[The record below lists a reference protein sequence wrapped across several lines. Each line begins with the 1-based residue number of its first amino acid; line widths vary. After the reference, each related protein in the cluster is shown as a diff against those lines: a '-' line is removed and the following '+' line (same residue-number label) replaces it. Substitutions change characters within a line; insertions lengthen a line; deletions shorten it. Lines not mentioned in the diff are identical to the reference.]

1 MINIKLTTSL
11 HCVTLFA
18 VAYTI
23 KNIMR
28 KLLTS
33 LLLLATTIAVA
44 QDKGTIQGKV
54 LDKEMNNE
62 SLPFANV
69 FVKGTQSGTTTDMDG
84 VYMFKANPGTYTL
97 VVSFV
102 GYETVEVPN
111 VVVKAGEVT
120 TLDNITLGPNQGV
133 ALKEVVIKA
142 TTQKESVAALLTDQ
156 KKAVEIKTS
165 IGAQELSNLGVSD
178 AASAT
183 SKISGVTQS
192 EGSGDVFIRGLGD
205 RYLTTTMNGLPI
217 PSDNIDKKNIDLN
230 LFSTNIIQNIGV
242 TKTFNVENSADQASG
257 NVDIVTKEAK
267 GKNFKLGISSGFNS
281 EAIGVDNFKRTI
293 NGDDLT
299 FGFYSRPHTT
309 KDAIFNQSWNTT
321 DGGSPINIGASVA
334 LNTKIG
340 DKLRLFF
347 TASHSN
353 NKEYTK
359 GVYRKY
365 RSNVL
370 NNQFTDV
377 ENFYVKSN
385 TTALLN
391 LSYPVSDNFKLKI
404 NSLFINKSND
414 RLYEAGRNLKGYV
427 FDQDPKETE
436 AFVRDQNTKLTSLF
450 VNQILGSHN
459 IGEKNKLSW
468 AIGYNIVNA
477 DEPNRIRNEVNIFTN
492 DVEFSNVGNYQQRKS
507 NQEIKDNEINAFIKD
522 VITFK
527 DEDEKTTQLKVGLNF
542 RNRQR
547 ELVSKFVGVRARNIR
562 TSSIDDLTAAFTSG
576 AITASNL
583 VPDLD
588 ANYKGELSVI
598 APYVSYI
605 FRFNKFGGS
614 LGARYENINLDLPFW
629 SVPNYP
635 GREGNSS
642 SSYNNFAPAL
652 NLKYSLTEKSNL
664 RFSFAKTITL
674 PEFKEIAPF
683 EYNDPTGRVT
693 VGNPELKAST
703 NYNFDLKYELFPASG
718 QLISLATFYKTIQDP
733 INAAQS
739 RGSSGNFSY
748 FNTGEQATIFGV
760 ELESRVNLLNK
771 DNDPQLNLVF
781 NATRMWHNQD
791 LSKNFQYKGITES
804 GLQGAPDWIVNSS
817 LTYTNKAEKEFLTS
831 LSATYASDK
840 IYSLGSPED
849 FASSATLYN
858 DEIIENGFLTLD
870 LLVSKK
876 FSERF
881 SAKLTAKNILNPD
894 IKQTQN
900 VKNLNTKVETNE
912 TVLSYKKGAT
922 ISLGINYTF

>member
-1 MINIKLTTSL
+1 MKKITTIVL
-11 HCVTLFA
+11 ALFA
-18 VAYTI
+18 ITVI
-23 KNIMR
+23 
-28 KLLTS
+28 
-33 LLLLATTIAVA
+33 A
-44 QDKGTIQGKV
+44 QDKGTLQGKV
-54 LDKEMNNE
+54 LDKEANNE
-62 SLPFANV
+62 PLPFANV

-84 VYMFKANPGTYTL
+84 VYLFKAEPGTYTL

-111 VVVKAGEVT
+111 IIVKAGEVT
-120 TLDNITLGPNQGV
+120 TLDNIIIGPSQGV

-165 IGAQELSNLGVSD
+165 IGAQELTNLGVSD
-178 AASAT
+178 AAGAT

-217 PSDNIDKKNIDLN
+217 PSDNVDKKNIDLN

-267 GKNFKLGISSGFNS
+267 GKNFKIGISSGFNS
-281 EAIGVDNFKRTI
+281 EAIGVDNFKRTV

-299 FGFYSRPHTT
+299 FGFYSRPYST
-309 KDAIFNQSWNTT
+309 KDAMFNQSWNTI
-321 DGGSPINIGASVA
+321 DGGSPMNIGASLA

-340 DKLRLFF
+340 DKLRLFL

-353 NKEYTK
+353 SKEYRT
-359 GVYRKY
+359 GVYRKF

-370 NNQFTDV
+370 NNEFTDV

-391 LSYPVSDNFKLKI
+391 LSYPVSDNFKLKF

-436 AFVRDQNTKLTSLF
+436 AFVRDQNTKLTSLL
-450 VNQILGSHN
+450 VNQLLGSYR
-459 IGEKNKLSW
+459 IGEKNNLTW
-468 AIGYNIVNA
+468 AVGYNIVNA
-477 DEPNRIRNEVNIFTN
+477 DEPNRIRNEVNIYN
-492 DVEFSNVGNYQQRKS
+492 SDVEFSNVGNYQQRKS

-527 DEDEKTTQLKVGLNF
+527 DEEEKLTQLKLGLNF

-547 ELVSKFVGVRARNIR
+547 ELVSKFVGVRARGTR

-576 AITASNL
+576 AITPSNL

-588 ANYKGELSVI
+588 ASYKGELGVI
-598 APYVSYI
+598 APYASYI
-605 FRFNKFGGS
+605 FRFNKFSGS

-629 SVPNYP
+629 SVPNFV
-635 GREGNSS
+635 GRAGSSS

-652 NLKYSLTEKSNL
+652 NLKYALSEKTNL

-693 VGNPELKAST
+693 VGNPELEAST
-703 NYNFDLKYELFPASG
+703 NYNFDLKYEMFPASG

-733 INAAQS
+733 INLAQT
-739 RGSSGNFSY
+739 RGSSGNFSF
-748 FNTGEQATIFGV
+748 FNTGDKATVFGI

-771 DNDPQLNLVF
+771 EVDPQLNLVF

-791 LSKNFQYKGITES
+791 LSENFQYKDVTES
-804 GLQGAPDWIVNSS
+804 GLQGASDWIVNSS

-840 IYSLGSPED
+840 IFSLGSPED
-849 FASSATLYN
+849 FASRDRLYN

-870 LLVSKK
+870 FLVSKA
-876 FSERF
+876 FSKRF
-881 SAKLTAKNILNPD
+881 SAKLTAKNILNPN

-900 VKNLNTKVETNE
+900 VKNLNTQVETNE

-922 ISLGINYTF
+922 IGLGINYTF